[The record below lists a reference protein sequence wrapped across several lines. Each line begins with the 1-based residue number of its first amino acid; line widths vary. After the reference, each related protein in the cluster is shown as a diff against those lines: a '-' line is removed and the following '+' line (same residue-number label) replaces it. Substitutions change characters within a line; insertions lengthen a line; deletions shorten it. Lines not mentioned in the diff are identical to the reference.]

1 MSKSSIF
8 LVGMMG
14 AGKSSVG
21 RYLDKALNYHFLDT
35 DQLIEKKEN
44 RTIEAIFKE
53 TGESYFRNI
62 ERDIINQFDN
72 KKCVYSTGGGLPIYN
87 KNIDKL
93 KDIGQVI
100 YLKTSTSELLNNRI
114 KNNFSRP
121 LFQDAIS
128 FENLLKQRE
137 PIYLKADFVVTT
149 DSKTPEEIASEISL
163 LIG

>member
-21 RYLDKALNYHFLDT
+21 RYLAKALNYHFLDT
-35 DQLIEKKEN
+35 DHLIEKKEN

-72 KKCVYSTGGGLPIYN
+72 NKCVYSTGGGLPIYN

-100 YLKTSTSELLNNRI
+100 YLKTSTGELLNKRI

-121 LFQDAIS
+121 MFQDAIS

-163 LIG
+163 LIE

>member
-1 MSKSSIF
+1 
-8 LVGMMG
+8 MMG

-21 RYLDKALNYHFLDT
+21 RYLAKALNYQFFDT

-44 RTIEAIFKE
+44 RTIDDIFKE
-53 TGESYFRNI
+53 SGENYFRNI
-62 ERDIINQFDN
+62 ERDIIYQFNN
-72 KKCVYSTGGGLPIYN
+72 KTCVYSTGGGLPIYN

-100 YLKTSTSELLNNRI
+100 YLKTSTLELLNNRI
-114 KNNFSRP
+114 KNNSSRP
-121 LFQDAIS
+121 MFQDAIS

-149 DSKTPEEIASEISL
+149 DSKTPKETAREIIL
-163 LIG
+163 LID

>member
-1 MSKSSIF
+1 
-8 LVGMMG
+8 MMG
-14 AGKSSVG
+14 AGKSTVG
-21 RYLDKALNYHFLDT
+21 RYLAKALNYQFLDT

-53 TGESYFRNI
+53 SGESYFRNL
-62 ERDIINQFDN
+62 ETDIINQFDN
-72 KKCVYSTGGGLPIYN
+72 KTCVYSTGGGLPIYN

-121 LFQDAIS
+121 MFKDAIS

-137 PIYLKADFVVTT
+137 PIYCEADFVVTT
-149 DSKTPEEIASEISL
+149 DFKTPKEIASEISL
-163 LIG
+163 LIE

>member
-1 MSKSSIF
+1 MSKSSVF
-8 LVGMMG
+8 LIGMMG
-14 AGKSSVG
+14 AGKSTVG
-21 RYLDKALNYHFLDT
+21 RCLAKTLNYKFLDT

-72 KKCVYSTGGGLPIYN
+72 RKCVYSTGGGFPIFN
-87 KNIDKL
+87 RNIDKL
-93 KDIGQVI
+93 KDIGQVV
-100 YLKTSTSELLNNRI
+100 YLKTSSIELLNNRI
-114 KNNFSRP
+114 KNNSSRP
-121 LFQDAIS
+121 IFKDAIS